1 MLRRM
6 KWNDSFG
13 FYAMFRSVEIDD
25 FRLCSLCV
33 IWVTDV
39 VMSFAFLIL
48 MFNCH
53 VLTFSCGRRKK
64 EQSKL
69 LHTLEF
75 FRFSFQ
81 KEARS
86 ICVCFGIS
94 VYIWVVSFNCTTL
107 IAVGI
112 LFSAWCDK
120 DRDTVWVVFRF
131 WLGLARSIVSCTF
144 SLFTWTNCCA
154 RLNLIIPKTSFA
166 APDFRKCMYSLC
178 VVHTRKWWSK
188 TSEKE
193 AIDLNVEKSDL
204 SYNLSKA
211 SEEHKFWTINFFL
224 AALNAI
230 FSHGRHFKMAP
241 QIRVD
246 TIWYSPELHVR
257 DTQKNGKRTH
267 KSVFVTK
274 SFGGDQ
280 GFITNARTFRFSH
293 LLIRMWKWN
302 YFGVIVFWIP

>member
-1 MLRRM
+1 MKNEHRLLHWNESGHSEQCQNAIRIEFVSMLRRM

-112 LFSAWCDK
+112 FGLVRQRQRHRMSCIS
-120 DRDTVWVVFRF
+120 T
-131 WLGLARSIVSCTF
+131 WLGTEYRFMYFFALY
-144 SLFTWTNCCA
+144 
-154 RLNLIIPKTSFA
+154 LN
-166 APDFRKCMYSLC
+166 
-178 VVHTRKWWSK
+178 
-188 TSEKE
+188 
-193 AIDLNVEKSDL
+193 
-204 SYNLSKA
+204 
-211 SEEHKFWTINFFL
+211 
-224 AALNAI
+224 
-230 FSHGRHFKMAP
+230 
-241 QIRVD
+241 
-246 TIWYSPELHVR
+246 
-257 DTQKNGKRTH
+257 
-267 KSVFVTK
+267 
-274 SFGGDQ
+274 
-280 GFITNARTFRFSH
+280 
-293 LLIRMWKWN
+293 
-302 YFGVIVFWIP
+302 